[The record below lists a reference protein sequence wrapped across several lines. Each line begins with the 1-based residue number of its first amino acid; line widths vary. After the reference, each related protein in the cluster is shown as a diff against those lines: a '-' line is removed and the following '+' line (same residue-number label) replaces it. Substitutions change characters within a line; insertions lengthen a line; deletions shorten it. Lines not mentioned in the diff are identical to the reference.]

1 MARQWWEEENPKSDL
16 YEVYS
21 ETEPAES
28 PTIVI
33 AGEKGYIKRPGQAT
47 VNEWG
52 EPVSEKYVK
61 EIDSTMTLPE
71 SEFQKRMPREPSGDE
86 LDMFDQWNKKVG
98 PELNAMAIKQFG
110 DPQSAYERGRKQR
123 SQDIYNSMN
132 DVTRS
137 KLTQAQ
143 RMSINQDVER
153 YGRAESNRVA
163 AQIKEAVSYG
173 KSEYDKNM
181 TRKLEAKKNQRE
193 WDESQTEKARVRETA
208 LSDRFEAGRVTA
220 MEKIPVYELA
230 ILNAKEELNSRDEL
244 GKPIAHSKE
253 KIAGLNKIIGGYETM
268 INELSKK
275 YKLSE
280 QPEAAPKTELLTEE
294 DKAAVKN
301 EFAAR
306 VAKGGI
312 TDKAALFKEIADK
325 VKAGKT
331 RKQTQTPE
339 VSKPVVTPT
348 AAPVIPAEPPAQAI
362 RPNPNKARIIS
373 KPSPGMALRNM
384 TTAPTPIEYEAADQ
398 ELIDLA
404 SKLGVGP
411 QNWKSLGSYAKAAG
425 EGAWLMYT
433 DAIGRALA
441 GQRKARTNLTGAK

>member
-1 MARQWWEEENPKSDL
+1 MPKQWWEEENPKSDM

-52 EPVSEKYVK
+52 EPVSDKYVK
-61 EIDSTMTLPE
+61 EIDTTMTLPE
-71 SEFQKRMPREPSGDE
+71 SEFQKKMPREPSGDE
-86 LDMFDQWNKKVG
+86 LDVFDQWNKKVG

-110 DPQSAYERGRKQR
+110 DPKSAYERGKEQR

-132 DVTRS
+132 DDVRRR
-137 KLTQAQ
+137 LTPAQ
-143 RMSINQDVER
+143 TMSINQDIER
-153 YGRAESNRVA
+153 YGRAESSRVA

-181 TRKLEAKKNQRE
+181 TRKLEAKRNQRE
-193 WDESQTEKARVRETA
+193 LGEAQTEKERKRNEY
-208 LSDRFEAGRVTA
+208 LSDKFETGNLAAFDRIQ
-220 MEKIPVYELA
+220 ENKIK
-230 ILNAKEELNSRDEL
+230 ILNAKEALNQTDEL
-244 GKPIAHSKE
+244 GKPIVLSSE
-253 KIAGLNKIIGGYETM
+253 RINGLKDIIQGYEKQ
-268 INELSKK
+268 NKALSEK

-280 QPEAAPKTELLTEE
+280 QPKAEAKTDTLTPVQKETAKQLFAKKRAE
-294 DKAAVKN
+294 GKDMATAMKEMKAEMGTAQTGEKPAATASVKP
-301 EFAAR
+301 AA
-306 VAKGGI
+306 
-312 TDKAALFKEIADK
+312 
-325 VKAGKT
+325 
-331 RKQTQTPE
+331 
-339 VSKPVVTPT
+339 KPVH
-348 AAPVIPAEPPAQAI
+348 APVIPAEPPAQAVK
-362 RPNPNKARIIS
+362 PNPNKARIIS

-441 GQRKARTNLTGAK
+441 GQRKARMELTGAK